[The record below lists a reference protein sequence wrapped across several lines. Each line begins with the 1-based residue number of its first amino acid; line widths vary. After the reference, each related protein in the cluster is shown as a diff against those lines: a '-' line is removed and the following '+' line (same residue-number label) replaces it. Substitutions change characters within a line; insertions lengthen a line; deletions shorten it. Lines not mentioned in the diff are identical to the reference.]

1 MKPGDYLTNIFD
13 VTTLDHIVFFTNM
26 GNYIFLPV
34 HKIPEAKWKDLGK
47 HINNIVTL
55 NPEEKLVASFIYEPD
70 KDIISV
76 SKLGMIKRT
85 KMKDYEVTRT
95 SKAMASMKLK
105 DNDEVV
111 SVIESNEKVMII
123 SDSGYACIFNK
134 LEVPLVGTRGSGVKG
149 IALKDDEVSLAIA
162 LDNAEY
168 VTLLTNQNTMKRI
181 KALDLEE
188 TGRAKRGLSILKKV
202 KSTNYKITSAVS
214 TTSRSELTIIAEDK
228 IANVKNSDIPIM
240 DLASTGSMVSKHKIV
255 EVLLK
260 VDLEAKQEEINKPTE
275 QEPTQVSFDLNEFK
289 L

>member
-1 MKPGDYLTNIFD
+1 
-13 VTTLDHIVFFTNM
+13 
-26 GNYIFLPV
+26 
-34 HKIPEAKWKDLGK
+34 
-47 HINNIVTL
+47 
-55 NPEEKLVASFIYEPD
+55 
-70 KDIISV
+70 
-76 SKLGMIKRT
+76 
-85 KMKDYEVTRT
+85 
-95 SKAMASMKLK
+95 
-105 DNDEVV
+105 
-111 SVIESNEKVMII
+111 MII
-123 SDSGYACIFNK
+123 SDCGYACIFNK